1 MILFVSVASILLLDN
16 SMREFETGLLMLM
29 VCGALYVQTDPA
41 ILSNLSQIVVR
52 LIG

>member
-1 MILFVSVASILLLDN
+1 MTYIFGMASILLLEY
-16 SMREFETGLLMLM
+16 SMRELETGLLMLM
-29 VCGALYVQTDPA
+29 VCGALYLQTDQT

>member
-1 MILFVSVASILLLDN
+1 
-16 SMREFETGLLMLM
+16 MREFETGLLMLM
-29 VCGALYVQTDPA
+29 VCGALYLQTTPT

>member
-1 MILFVSVASILLLDN
+1 
-16 SMREFETGLLMLM
+16 MLM
-29 VCGALYVQTDPA
+29 VCGALYLQTNPT